1 MFEHKASVLMNGFV
15 PGWAAHEGLNARDTV
30 ARALGTYFAAGYHR
44 RGSALAQAKY
54 DAPALYGLDPVDIG
68 LVEVP
73 FLIGVLNNTVPTM
86 FWSLCAVLASS
97 PSLIHKMR
105 EEVSQAVERDGSRF
119 IIDIGQLKSRTS
131 LPLSIYH
138 ETLRQRNSFSA
149 SRFVMEDTWI
159 KADSGSYLLK
169 AGAVVQVPAD
179 IIHADTESWG
189 SDASQTDLER
199 FTDPL
204 RKKKHPLAFRS
215 FGGSPYICPG
225 RQFAT
230 TEVIAT
236 MAMLVMRFDITPAGD
251 KWELPPQNV
260 SMFGSV
266 PPPKGD
272 VKVIFREREG
282 WQGEWSFEK
291 GEAGL
296 PWNLESG

>member
-1 MFEHKASVLMNGFV
+1 MLMNGFV
-15 PGWAAHEGLNARDTV
+15 PGWAAQEGLNARNTV
-30 ARALGTYFAAGYHR
+30 AKALGTYYAARKHR
-44 RGSALAQAKY
+44 EGSALAQAKY
-54 DAPALYGLDPVDIG
+54 DVPAHYGLNSEDIG

-73 FLIGVLNNTVPTM
+73 FLIGVLNNTVPST
-86 FWSLCAVLASS
+86 FWSLCAMLSS
-97 PSLIHKMR
+97 PSLVHKMR
-105 EEVSQAVERDGSRF
+105 EEVAEIVTKDGSRF
-119 IIDIGQLKSRTS
+119 LINIGQLKRKTS
-131 LPLSIYH
+131 LPMSIYQ

-159 KADSGSYLLK
+159 STKTGNYLLK

-179 IIHADTESWG
+179 IVHADAKYWG
-189 SDASQTDLER
+189 DDASQTDFER

-230 TEVIAT
+230 TEVMAI
-236 MAMLVMRFDITPAGD
+236 MAMLVMRFDITPAEGV
-251 KWELPPQNV
+251 WNLPPQNV

-272 VKVIFREREG
+272 IPVVFKEREG
-282 WQGEWSFEK
+282 WQGEWAFEK

-296 PWNLESG
+296 PWGLESG